1 MPSYTYVAK
10 NRAGKLTKGMV
21 DALNPREA
29 ASKLRAEN
37 LLITEIKEATNAAK
51 KNSSSDKTKG
61 RVPLKDKLIFLKQ
74 FSVMNKAGLGMVVCL
89 NNLVTQTS
97 NPYFRYLINQIR
109 LEVEGGESLSGAV
122 SKYPKVFDKMF
133 IHLLEA
139 GEASGKLDVSLERLH
154 DYYDNQYQLKKKVTG
169 AMVYPA
175 VIVGVAVTV
184 VIILI
189 TVVLPMFKDIF
200 EQSGAKLPGITQ
212 FLLNLSDFF
221 RNFWFAL
228 PLIPLGIF
236 FGFKTLMKNPEFK
249 TKMDQLMLKIPVFGD
264 MLLKVEVARFTRT
277 FGTLLDS
284 GVPMLKSLE
293 IVERS
298 IANNVISQVIHEAL
312 VSVNRGTGLAHPLE
326 ASHRFPPMLPQMVSI
341 GEETGDL
348 SRMLG
353 EVADFYDKEVG
364 YAVENIT
371 TLIEPM
377 IIVGLGGT
385 VAFIVAAIMLP
396 MFQMSSGA
404 AMGM

>member
-10 NRAGKLTKGMV
+10 NRSGKIVKGML
-21 DALNPREA
+21 DALNTREA
-29 ASKLRAEN
+29 ASKLRIEN
-37 LLITEIKEATNAAK
+37 LLITEIKEATAAAK
-51 KNSSSDKTKG
+51 KSTNKDKTTG
-61 RVPLKDKLIFLKQ
+61 RVSLKDKLIFLKQ
-74 FSVMNKAGLGMVVCL
+74 FAVMNKAGLGMLICL
-89 NNLVTQTS
+89 NNLVNQTS
-97 NPYFRYLINQIR
+97 NSYFRHIINQIR
-109 LEVEGGESLSGAV
+109 LDVEGGESLSGSV
-122 SKYPKVFDKMF
+122 GKYPKVFDKMF
-133 IHLLEA
+133 IHLVEA

-154 DYYDNQYQLKKKVTG
+154 DYFENQYQLRKKVTG
-169 AMVYPA
+169 ALVYPS
-175 VIVGVAVTV
+175 VIVGVAITV
-184 VIILI
+184 VVILI

-200 EQSGAKLPGITQ
+200 AQSGTKLPGITQ
-212 FLLNLSDFF
+212 FLLTLSDIF

-228 PLIPLGIF
+228 PLIPLGLF
-236 FGFKTLMKNPEFK
+236 FGFKTLLKNPQFK
-249 TKMDQLMLKIPVFGD
+249 LGVDQIILKIPVFGD
-264 MLLKVEVARFTRT
+264 MILKLEIARFTRT

-284 GVPMLKSLE
+284 GVAMLKSLE

-298 IANNVISQVIHEAL
+298 IENNVISRVIHDAL
-312 VSVNRGTGLAHPLE
+312 ISVNRGTGLAHPLE
-326 ASHRFPPMLPQMVSI
+326 LSGRFPPMLPQMVSI

-396 MFQMSSGA
+396 MFQMSSGG